1 MFRNTTNKIRHS
13 YLAFGADT
21 RKVEED
27 GRVSW
32 THPLNT
38 RDGWALPNGNYL
50 LTITRQNGWPSGG
63 VLEVDPKGNKV
74 VWEHKGTQ
82 SEVNTSQRCANGNT
96 LLVEAGANPRLLEVS
111 PSGKVEVEIALKA
124 QTRDHHMQS
133 RMSRKLANGN
143 YLVPYLFDTCVREF
157 APEGR
162 IVWEAKTPNW
172 AFSALRMK
180 NGHTLVSCTYG
191 NIDVEFDKSGK
202 KVWQVTN
209 DDLAGAPFKDCCGAQ
224 LLPNGNIVQT
234 AYGASGI
241 AVKLVEFNK
250 NKEVSEDGE
259 EGEKDKAGKVRK
271 GSSKPP
277 RARSLSAG
285 QEEAEGGEEADVEA
299 PPAVGGDD
307 DEDGLAGVHLLGEL
321 CPGCSEA
328 DDVGE

>member
-1 MFRNTTNKIRHS
+1 MSNNATYKRSGYTKPRASMTLLERTTTMFRNATNKIRHS

-63 VLEVDPKGNKV
+63 VMEVDPKGNKV

-124 QTRDHHMQS
+124 QTRDHHMQT

-157 APEGR
+157 APDGR

-180 NGHTLVSCTYG
+180 NGNTLVSCTYG

-250 NKEVSEDGE
+250 NKEVLWST
-259 EGEKDKAGKVRK
+259 
-271 GSSKPP
+271 S
-277 RARSLSAG
+277 
-285 QEEAEGGEEADVEA
+285 
-299 PPAVGGDD
+299 
-307 DEDGLAGVHLLGEL
+307 DGLGHGIHHFQILTTNGVALPLD
-321 CPGCSEA
+321 A
-328 DDVGE
+328 VK